1 MSFGAVLEK
10 GIIKSTYTDRV
21 VSRSLNEQISRI
33 SSIYSNLR
41 ASRLP
46 ATVGRRTGDA
56 TFLQGPVSQLRLA
69 QLVAE
74 LENSLVA

>member
-10 GIIKSTYTDRV
+10 GIMKSTYTDRV
-21 VSRSLNEQISRI
+21 VSRSLKEQMSLII
-33 SSIYSNLR
+33 SIYSNIS

-56 TFLQGPVSQLRLA
+56 TFLKGPVPQLRLA